1 MPSHRLLSDLRVGS
15 WLGDHPESNQ
25 IWWRVESHGEVG
37 RVMVIKLGR
46 CFRWGLLQIWSMV
59 NETWFKDPL
68 LSGPKLPFCHYFNSL
83 CGMLCSPQSSHSK
96 IFIILWTS
104 HVLSWCSSLFTL
116 FLYKYPPRP
125 HCPSGEIVRSNV
137 VFSIQSL
144 LGILVDFLISTLGL
158 YYIYIWNT
166 NTLYC
171 ICLYVK
177 FSNKISL
184 KSGMMES
191 HSSSNIYYWHTMH
204 IQYVLEEK
212 KKIKVIQWEILL
224 S

>member
-1 MPSHRLLSDLRVGS
+1 MKPDLKILCYLVQS
-15 WLGDHPESNQ
+15 Y
-25 IWWRVESHGEVG
+25 
-37 RVMVIKLGR
+37 
-46 CFRWGLLQIWSMV
+46 
-59 NETWFKDPL
+59 
-68 LSGPKLPFCHYFNSL
+68 PFA
-83 CGMLCSPQSSHSK
+83 
-96 IFIILWTS
+96 IILTHYVVCYAAHNPVTAKYLS
-104 HVLSWCSSLFTL
+104 FSEQPMFYHGVLHCLHCSYTNIL
-116 FLYKYPPRP
+116 PAPI
-125 HCPSGEIVRSNV
+125 PSGEIVRSNV
-137 VFSIQSL
+137 VISIQSL
-144 LGILVDFLISTLGL
+144 LGILVDFLISTVGL